1 MKKIIVSFLLGI
13 LFTLA
18 IGVVTIY
25 GITHKDIILNKN
37 SNNISDLLGIM
48 IETDIDSNKY
58 VLSEE
63 NKWPGLGY
71 YFNPVL
77 SNCEN
82 GSEIVWKNNRVVVN
96 TKTSD
101 KCYVYFDKVQVYDF
115 KYTGDSQTF
124 EVPKDGLYKIE
135 LWGASGGDLSQ
146 YLGGRGAYTVG
157 NIELEKDDTLY
168 IYVGNITYNG
178 GGINTDIYGRA
189 GGGAT
194 DIRLANGNWNEF
206 DSLKSRIMVAAGG
219 GGANNRNIG
228 NEAIY
233 YGAGNGGYGGAL
245 IGGTG
250 ESLEETHTNP
260 ETDLEFGWAFGY
272 GGTQTKGGSLECK
285 SYLAHGYLCDDNMLR
300 GQFGFAVN
308 YQSGGGSGY
317 YAGGGAFHG
326 GAGGGSSYI
335 SGYKGCVAIKQESTE
350 DNIQPKDNCTDGTDN
365 IECSYHYSG
374 KIFTDAD
381 MIAGN
386 MEMPSP
392 DGGTEIGHTGDGYAR
407 ITLID

>member
-13 LFTLA
+13 QFTLA

-25 GITHKDIILNKN
+25 GITHKDIILNEN

-135 LWGASGGDLSQ
+135 LWGAQGGGYNSLGGHGGYSSGLYNGKQGTKLYVYVGGQGATVVGKRMDVSGGW
-146 YLGGRGAYTVG
+146 
-157 NIELEKDDTLY
+157 
-168 IYVGNITYNG
+168 NG
-178 GGINTDIYGRA
+178 GG
-189 GGGAT
+189 
-194 DIRLANGNWNEF
+194 
-206 DSLKSRIMVAAGG
+206 
-219 GGANNRNIG
+219 
-228 NEAIY
+228 
-233 YGAGNGGYGGAL
+233 GGY
-245 IGGTG
+245 
-250 ESLEETHTNP
+250 
-260 ETDLEFGWAFGY
+260 
-272 GGTQTKGGSLECK
+272 
-285 SYLAHGYLCDDNMLR
+285 
-300 GQFGFAVN
+300 
-308 YQSGGGSGY
+308 SGVSGKY
-317 YAGGGAFHG
+317 STYVHG
-326 GAGGGSSYI
+326 G
-335 SGYKGCVAIKQESTE
+335 
-350 DNIQPKDNCTDGTDN
+350 
-365 IECSYHYSG
+365 
-374 KIFTDAD
+374 
-381 MIAGN
+381 
-386 MEMPSP
+386 
-392 DGGTEIGHTGDGYAR
+392 
-407 ITLID
+407 